1 MKYAAKLSDALP
13 ILAFLSMG
21 AGQRITSAEIAASI
35 KISPACIRQ

>member
-1 MKYAAKLSDALP
+1 MRYSTKLSDALH

-35 KISPACIRQ
+35 KISPAYIRQ